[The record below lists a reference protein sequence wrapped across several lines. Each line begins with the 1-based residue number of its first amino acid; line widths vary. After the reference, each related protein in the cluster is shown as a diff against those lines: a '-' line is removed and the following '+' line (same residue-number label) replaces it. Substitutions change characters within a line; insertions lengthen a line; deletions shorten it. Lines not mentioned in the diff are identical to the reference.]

1 MWWEKGKFRTL
12 SLYSW
17 LNDMKIDN
25 FLYFYHPYP
34 LERDM
39 IFKESL
45 FDCTYLNNLRNSPV
59 DTRRKLNVH
68 KMFNLRPAPTGGCIG
83 SFSQKKKHWDVS
95 RAIVTTKMELSVALV
110 IGFQPLT
117 NFTKNPNVG
126 AMRVINAHPEY
137 YNVFWNLCRWSN

>member
-12 SLYSW
+12 FLYSW
-17 LNDMKIDN
+17 LNDMKIDKI
-25 FLYFYHPYP
+25 LYFYHPYP

-39 IFKESL
+39 IFRESL
-45 FDCTYLNNLRNSPV
+45 FDCTYVNNLRNSPV

-68 KMFNLRPAPTGGCIG
+68 KMLNLRPELTGDCIG
-83 SFSQKKKHWDVS
+83 SFSQKKHRAVS
-95 RAIVTTKMELSVALV
+95 RTIVTAKMEFFVALA

-137 YNVFWNLCRWSN
+137 